1 MTLECAI
8 TVIEIG
14 IVHFVR
20 NSPSKSLQPSPWAPL
35 LRPYRPA
42 EERTHMN
49 ISQIKKHAIAHKLE
63 DSRDEWLKQRN
74 KGLGG
79 SDAGS
84 VLGLSPYK
92 SAYTLWAEK
101 TGLIDSHIPDNE
113 AMRVGRDLEQYV
125 AERFT
130 EATGLKVQRSGYS
143 FQSKEH
149 PWMLGNVDR
158 LIVGENA
165 GLECK
170 TANALTK
177 TDYSGGDIPAAYYA
191 QCYHYMAVTGADA
204 WYIAILVMGK
214 GFYWHKIERDEAEIE
229 ALISA
234 EKDFWQL
241 VQDRK
246 PPALDGSDS
255 TKESLMWRDEPLEP
269 EDVFRDM
276 EDLADLL
283 EKRAKLDT
291 EEKALKEL
299 KAICDNQ
306 IRDAM
311 GAYTKG
317 KYENYS
323 VTYKPRVTVTVNKR
337 KLEQEFPEAWE
348 ECTSESPSRPLLIK
362 KLKPKKGR
370 TTA

>member
-1 MTLECAI
+1 MNSRSIVASGAARAI
-8 TVIEIG
+8 PV
-14 IVHFVR
+14 
-20 NSPSKSLQPSPWAPL
+20 SKIH
-35 LRPYRPA
+35 
-42 EERTHMN
+42 E
-49 ISQIKKHAIAHKLE
+49 
-63 DSRDEWLKQRN
+63 EWLGERR
-74 KGLGG
+74 KGIGG
-79 SDAGS
+79 SDAGAI
-84 VLGLSPYK
+84 LGLNPYK

-101 TGLIDSHIPDNE
+101 IGMIPDSVPDNE
-113 AMRVGRDLEQYV
+113 AMRLGRDMEQYV
-125 AERFT
+125 ATRFT
-130 EATGLKVQRSGYS
+130 EATGKKVRRCGYS
-143 FQSKEH
+143 FESTEN
-149 PWMLGNVDR
+149 PFMRANVDR
-158 LIVGENA
+158 FLASENA

-170 TANALTK
+170 TSNALTH
-177 TDYSGGDIPAAYYA
+177 TDYEGGDIPPSYYA
-191 QCYHYMAVTGADA
+191 QCYHYMAVTGAAA

-269 EDVFRDM
+269 EDVVRDM

-362 KLKPKKGR
+362 KLKPKKER
-370 TTA
+370 KTA